1 MFEVG
6 NAVQVVADLLE
17 KQVHLVDVVRGA
29 KGDYQ
34 GLE

>member
-17 KQVHLVDVVRGA
+17 EQVHLVDVVRGA

-34 GLE
+34 GPE